1 MISIMWVEGIDPLQ
15 KRRPAK
21 EAMQMQIQCAWGS
34 QSGANPRYQGAEIAK
49 KLCEIRYPAPS
60 WLGSARHVIIHGS
73 RLRGENDKQGN
84 AE

>member
-21 EAMQMQIQCAWGS
+21 EAMQMQKQIQCAWGS

-49 KLCEIRYPAPS
+49 NCARFATLHHPG
-60 WLGSARHVIIHGS
+60 LARHVTSSFTAHGS
-73 RLRGENDKQGN
+73 GGE
-84 AE
+84 